1 MQVGWSMK
9 FNNFDELINFLHG
22 KDLSKLEFNILGLDE
37 ECNSCDVSDDSSL
50 KVSFSGF
57 SDSPEEEFKIA
68 KESYLLVD
76 DFKHIPNACAASTV
90 SVFGKELFL
99 TICENEQGKP
109 TVKMD
114 VEVGGA
120 KIVGKEF
127 ILTTDPSI
135 GNQIDISK

>member
-1 MQVGWSMK
+1 MK

-22 KDLSKLEFNILGLDE
+22 KDLSKLEFSITGLEDG
-37 ECNSCDVSDDSSL
+37 CGDSFDSCDAVDDSSL
-50 KVSFSGF
+50 KVAFSGF

-76 DFKHIPNACAASTV
+76 EFEHIPNACAASTV

-109 TVKMD
+109 IVKMD
-114 VEVGGA
+114 VEVGDI